1 MSKKRKA
8 TVSERTG
15 SPFVPQ
21 KPELIAYGISIAL
34 LAFSFSYV
42 KVSSLSEILAV
53 LPTVIATSIVVEFV
67 KTFVL
72 VAYARSRGVW
82 TEHRLWYFGLA
93 AFVLTT
99 FAFRMPFSSPSRNLY
114 HSPKFTVRLGV
125 ILSSATILISLAF
138 AGLFFALLVSGFAAV
153 GATGLAMCLIGAFLD
168 TFPVAPMNGKALFD
182 HNRILW
188 AVLFA
193 AVTALYGAWMLLL

>member
-1 MSKKRKA
+1 MPK
-8 TVSERTG
+8 
-15 SPFVPQ
+15 

-42 KVSSLSEILAV
+42 KVSSLAEILAV
-53 LPTVIATSIVVEFV
+53 LPTVFATSIVVEFA

-93 AFVLTT
+93 TFVLTT

-114 HSPKFTVRLGV
+114 HSPKFTKRLGA
-125 ILSSATILISLAF
+125 ILASASVLMSLAF
-138 AGLFFALLVSGFAAV
+138 AGLFFGLMLSGFAAI

-168 TFPVAPMNGKALFD
+168 TFPVTPMNGKAIFD
-182 HNRILW
+182 HNKTLW
-188 AVLFA
+188 TVFFV
-193 AVTALYGAWMLLL
+193 AVTAFYGAWMFLL